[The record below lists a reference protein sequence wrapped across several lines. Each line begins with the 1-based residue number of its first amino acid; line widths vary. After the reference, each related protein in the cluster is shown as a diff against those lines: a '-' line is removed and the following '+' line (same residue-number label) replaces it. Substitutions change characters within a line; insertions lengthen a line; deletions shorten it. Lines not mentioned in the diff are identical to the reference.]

1 MRKGEREKKKRERII
16 AGPKIPKSVGGR
28 LFSGLCAFFNY
39 IRITNAHTNKHTHT
53 NTHTQTHRQTRT
65 HVDKSLIPHLGICII
80 NVHISY
86 IQIYTQIYIYVCIC
100 SADYVQKIFAEVLS
114 QNRTIFFKAGVGIFY
129 QGICIAFLCHFL
141 SFFLQVQISLNCS
154 ISPSEFLHRFRVLGK
169 KAN

>member
-1 MRKGEREKKKRERII
+1 MMEIWKFSISILYLTDCMGLGKRDKKVIEWEREREKEKRERII

-53 NTHTQTHRQTRT
+53 HTHKQTHTHTYTHIHTCT

-114 QNRTIFFKAGVGIFY
+114 QNRTIF
-129 QGICIAFLCHFL
+129 
-141 SFFLQVQISLNCS
+141 
-154 ISPSEFLHRFRVLGK
+154 
-169 KAN
+169 